1 MNHHNPKKS
10 FSWFPHK
17 ESVVQL
23 LVGSFPLK
31 VGIFLR
37 SLLYRHI
44 FAQFGNSV
52 TIQTNAEFIHAFA
65 IALGDKVRIYR
76 DVRLDCGAPDSKI
89 LIGNDTWLERG
100 VDIKALGG
108 SVEIDEST
116 YIGPYICM
124 AGPGKIKIG
133 KNCLIASHSAMYAN
147 CHNFTDSTVRI
158 QFQGISYRGIVIED
172 DCWIGSGVRILDGV
186 TIGQGSVIGAGAV
199 VTKDIPPYSVAV
211 GVPAQVKYSRKN
223 TKVSSPTPNQQ
234 NIHLGAN
241 TSSTLGTNLIA
252 IERSLQ
258 RNHHYFQNQNDTAL
272 AEFFLEKILYII
284 LEYVRGL
291 MSVDTSTVLLQT
303 QDQQELAVIATIGL
317 EEEKSEN
324 IHIPVGKGFAGQ
336 IAANCTHMNINDLS
350 EVEVISPVLRNKG
363 IRSILGV
370 PMIVKKRAIG
380 VLHIGTFHPRHF
392 TEKETE
398 MLQIFANHIAY
409 HFFTEIS

>member
-1 MNHHNPKKS
+1 M
-10 FSWFPHK
+10 
-17 ESVVQL
+17 
-23 LVGSFPLK
+23 
-31 VGIFLR
+31 
-37 SLLYRHI
+37 
-44 FAQFGNSV
+44 
-52 TIQTNAEFIHAFA
+52 
-65 IALGDKVRIYR
+65 
-76 DVRLDCGAPDSKI
+76 
-89 LIGNDTWLERG
+89 
-100 VDIKALGG
+100 
-108 SVEIDEST
+108 
-116 YIGPYICM
+116 
-124 AGPGKIKIG
+124 
-133 KNCLIASHSAMYAN
+133 
-147 CHNFTDSTVRI
+147 
-158 QFQGISYRGIVIED
+158 
-172 DCWIGSGVRILDGV
+172 
-186 TIGQGSVIGAGAV
+186 
-199 VTKDIPPYSVAV
+199 
-211 GVPAQVKYSRKN
+211 PAQVKYSRKN

-258 RNHHYFQNQNDTAL
+258 RNHHYFQNQNDTAV

-284 LEYVRGL
+284 LEYVRRL

-380 VLHIGTFHPRHF
+380 VLHIGTFHSRQF

-398 MLQIFANHIAY
+398 MLQFFANHIAY